1 MNVNV
6 FQFKVSKAK
15 MSPERTLTFQAEG
28 DPSTFNMSLRVMR
41 PEAGNM
47 IELTQYSVP
56 DEQKYT
62 PGG

>member
-1 MNVNV
+1 
-6 FQFKVSKAK
+6 

-28 DPSTFNMSLRVMR
+28 RVMR